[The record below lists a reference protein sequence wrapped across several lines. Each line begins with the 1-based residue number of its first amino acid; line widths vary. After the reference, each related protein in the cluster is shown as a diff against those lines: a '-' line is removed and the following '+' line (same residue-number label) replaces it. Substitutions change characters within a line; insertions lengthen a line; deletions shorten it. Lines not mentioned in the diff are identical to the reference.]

1 MEDLFNHPVFQGGV
15 APFAAGLVVAL
26 ALLWTRL
33 SGLAVVASFVTAVYL
48 ISGLTFEP
56 LTATRKIV
64 LLGCAAP
71 AAGLLLDF
79 AFEPKRFSTALVAI
93 ASGAASVWVFWS
105 ILTQKELAEA
115 LLLGGV
121 TSVFVAAVTAI
132 GLSLAREPV
141 RASTAGLTLGLAVGI
156 SAMLGASALYALYG
170 IALGAGAGAFL
181 LLQMV
186 LGRRIFAGAT
196 LTLPAALTSGLL
208 AAGAMIQAT
217 LPWYALPALVFV
229 PVAALVPLPEK
240 MPIWQ
245 QAFLRSGCAMMA
257 AGIAFTLT
265 WRFAGNAIT

>member
-1 MEDLFNHPVFQGGV
+1 VEDLFNHPAFQGGV
-15 APFAAGLVVAL
+15 APFAVGLIVAA
-26 ALLWTRL
+26 ALQWARL
-33 SGLAVVASFVTAVYL
+33 SGLAVAAGFVTAVYL

-64 LLGCAAP
+64 LLGCIAP
-71 AAGLLLDF
+71 AVGLLMDF
-79 AFEPKRFSTALVAI
+79 AFKPTRIGRALVAV
-93 ASGAASVWVFWS
+93 ASGAVCVWVFWS
-105 ILTQKELAEA
+105 ILVQKELIEA
-115 LLLGGV
+115 LFFGGI

-132 GLSLAREPV
+132 GLSIAQQPV
-141 RASTAGLTLGLAVGI
+141 RASTAGLTLGLGAGI